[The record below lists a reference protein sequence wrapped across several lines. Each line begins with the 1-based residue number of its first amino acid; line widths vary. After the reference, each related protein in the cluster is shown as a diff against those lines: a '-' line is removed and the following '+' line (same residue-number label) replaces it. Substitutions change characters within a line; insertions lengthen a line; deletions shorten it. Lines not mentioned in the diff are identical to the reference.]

1 MKNEANGF
9 LLMNNCQD
17 KKATPVGKN
26 LLNVNKKDFISV
38 FYGVI
43 LNSLL
48 ANLKKKTR
56 LEIIDL
62 INQMRMEFI
71 HEARIPINYLLIQ
84 SSIR

>member
-56 LEIIDL
+56 LEIIDP
-62 INQMRMEFI
+62 QMRMEFI